1 MDTYF
6 RSLKRYFLVEQG
18 DFLSLLMDLCEE
30 DLEKPV
36 NEISPTR
43 LNSLIEL
50 AIRTCSCSKIDPYK
64 NDIYLQTGQEE
75 LALQIFKINSIN
87 TAHEK
92 GKYVLHALTV
102 RFSFVGSIFLTW
114 LFFP

>member
-1 MDTYF
+1 
-6 RSLKRYFLVEQG
+6 
-18 DFLSLLMDLCEE
+18 MDLCEE

-64 NDIYLQTGQEE
+64 NDIYLQTGHEE

-92 GKYVLHALTV
+92 GMCYYLFVKV
-102 RFSFVGSIFLTW
+102 RVKFAF
-114 LFFP
+114 